1 MQSFFNFIIDQLFP
15 KLCFGCGLHGFIL
28 CDACCLKIEVDFQSD
43 DFAGLHVWSAFHYHQ
58 SVIPRVVSLW
68 KYSGNR
74 AVIWRLLE
82 LIDFD
87 WDFYI
92 GDIDYIVPIPLHR
105 HKLVQRGFNQ
115 AVQLAEVL
123 GDFYD
128 VPVVSG
134 LKRVRATK
142 SQAKLSRSGRLE
154 NLKGAFVWK
163 GESLVGK
170 RVLLVDDVVT
180 TGSTLKEARAVLKV
194 AGAMDVQAWCLFRG
208 GIEGA

>member
-1 MQSFFNFIIDQLFP
+1 MWRSFFNFVIDQLFP
-15 KLCFGCGLHGFIL
+15 KTCFGCGVFGFIL
-28 CDACCLKIEVDFQSD
+28 CEACCFKVEVDFRPED
-43 DFAGLHVWSAFHYHQ
+43 LGGLRVWSAFHYHQ
-58 SVIPRVVSLW
+58 SVVPRIVSLW

-74 AVIWRLLE
+74 AVILRLLE

-92 GDIDYIVPIPLHR
+92 DDIDYIVAVPLHR
-105 HKLVQRGFNQ
+105 HRLVERGFNQ
-115 AVQLAEVL
+115 ALQLAKVL

-128 VPVVSG
+128 VPVLTS
-134 LKRVRATK
+134 LKRVRSTK

-163 GESLVGK
+163 GESLAGA

-180 TGSTLKEARAVLKV
+180 TGSTLREAVGVLRD
-194 AGAMDVQAWCLFRG
+194 AGARDVQAWCLFRG
-208 GIEGA
+208 GG